1 MPQTQEVAELQEAG
15 QLAKRLLLEDA
26 RAMYGVVMGTDGETF
41 GDRPMSRGDR
51 LLRIVMAAN
60 DGSLDVLRQ
69 QSPKI
74 YQREMRDFQHDLT
87 AEMEAGA
94 KVPSPVTQQAF
105 AVAAQQQPFIDEM
118 ERANGPE

>member
-41 GDRPMSRGDR
+41 GDRPMIRGDR

-60 DGSLDVLRQ
+60 DRSLDVLRD
-69 QSPKI
+69 QSPRI

-118 ERANGPE
+118 EGMA